1 MFRCLMML
9 CLFAVAAPAMAQQR
23 TDSGIQLTPFAGYTI
38 GGEVDA
44 REDTEQET
52 NNRLRESS
60 SYGFVLNWP
69 SKAPTE
75 WELYYNHQD
84 TELAKGGPGVK
95 LDTLQLG
102 GTYLGQGS
110 KHARP
115 FFVATLGGMRI
126 KPEATDNDYFVSFTL
141 GGGYKF
147 FPTKRIGIRLEAR
160 ALGTFISSNN
170 SWFCSGGSNGATCAV
185 RTSGNLLI
193 QAQANAGV
201 IIRF

>member
-1 MFRCLMML
+1 MFRCVMAL
-9 CLFAVAAPAMAQQR
+9 CLLAAALPAMAQQR
-23 TDSGIQLTPFAGYTI
+23 TDSGIQLTPFAGYTL

-44 REDTEQET
+44 RENTEQET
-52 NNRLRESS
+52 SYRLQESM
-60 SYGFVLNWP
+60 SYGFALNWP

-84 TELAKGGPGVK
+84 TELAKGGRGVK

-110 KHARP
+110 KRAIP
-115 FFVATLGGMRI
+115 FFVATLGGVRI
-126 KPEATDNDYFVSFTL
+126 KPEASDSDYAVAFTL

-160 ALGTFISSNN
+160 ALGAFIRSNSS
-170 SWFCSGGSNGATCAV
+170 WLCSGGSNGATCAI